1 MWIRHFWTS
10 SSLSFLIPGSFSV
23 FDFIC
28 GSRTIFVEACCF
40 FSSCNDQ
47 YSGYHYNRACQQL
60 RDRKSN
66 FWQQQLIGSK
76 SFDPESAQDHTPRDT
91 IKEWLPHSEFLN
103 ACRLQQHDDQHHQTP
118 QGFVQ
123 VCRMNLNIHD
133 SFDCLGMIPHLCCD
147 VRTSYRIHRKSHS
160 KQSIRIFPKG
170 FSVEEVPPSSDHLS
184 GDQTKSAGVK

>member
-1 MWIRHFWTS
+1 MNQTFLSIQLIVISHTGIFFCIRLCLRQPDYF
-10 SSLSFLIPGSFSV
+10 
-23 FDFIC
+23 C
-28 GSRTIFVEACCF
+28 EAAVF

-76 SFDPESAQDHTPRDT
+76 SFDPESAKT
-91 IKEWLPHSEFLN
+91 IPQEIDQEDFPIEFLML
-103 ACRLQQHDDQHHQTP
+103 AIQQHDDQHHQTP

-123 VCRMNLNIHD
+123 VGRMNLNIHD

-160 KQSIRIFPKG
+160 KQSIRIFPKC